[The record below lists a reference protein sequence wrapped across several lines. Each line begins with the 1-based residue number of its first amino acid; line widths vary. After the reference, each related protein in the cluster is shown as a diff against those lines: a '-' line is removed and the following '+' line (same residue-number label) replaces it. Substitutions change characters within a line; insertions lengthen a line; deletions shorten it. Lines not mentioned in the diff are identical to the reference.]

1 MKRKI
6 QVLALQKEEKDKK
19 DNYSGEDS
27 KNENKTYNHRTW
39 GKKNANEVKDREK
52 NNSNLK
58 INTKDNKKWLG
69 R

>member
-1 MKRKI
+1 MTTIASSTTIPR
-6 QVLALQKEEKDKK
+6 A
-19 DNYSGEDS
+19 S